1 VEDYCHTIWF
11 EEILEQL
18 VSYNDENKGKFDIIA
33 AMGMMFLADQELS
46 GRQPTTVVKEV
57 EEFQDYGYYRDEN
70 GIKHFGLI
78 PKNENRQLNIR

>member
-1 VEDYCHTIWF
+1 
-11 EEILEQL
+11 
-18 VSYNDENKGKFDIIA
+18 
-33 AMGMMFLADQELS
+33 MGMMFLADQELS

-57 EEFQDYGYYRDEN
+57 EKFQDYGYYRDEN